1 MKQYTESELASI
13 LNLHKAWIIGEDYGK
28 RADLSEA
35 DLREA
40 NLSRADLSRADLSW
54 ADLRG
59 ADLRGADLSRAD
71 LSRADLSGADLSRA
85 DLSWADLREAD
96 LREADL
102 REANLRWADLRG
114 ADLREADLREANLDY
129 SGLPLWCGSLSAH
142 FDDKQ
147 LKQIAYHLVKAGL
160 QSKNASDETQAE
172 LRKLIQFAN
181 GFHKAEKCGL
191 IKDVQKQATSKQ
203 ADAIAVMGKGDDG

>member
-28 RADLSEA
+28 RADLS
-35 DLREA
+35 R
-40 NLSRADLSRADLSW
+40 
-54 ADLRG
+54 
-59 ADLRGADLSRAD
+59 
-71 LSRADLSGADLSRA
+71 
-85 DLSWADLREAD
+85 ADLREAD
-96 LREADL
+96 
-102 REANLRWADLRG
+102 
-114 ADLREADLREANLDY
+114 LDY
-129 SGLPLWCGSLSAH
+129 SGLPLWRGSLSAH

-181 GFHKAEKCGL
+181 GFHRAEKCGL
-191 IKDVQKQATSKQ
+191 IKDVQK
-203 ADAIAVMGKGDDG
+203 

>member
-13 LNLHKAWIIGEDYGK
+13 LNLHKAWIIEEDYGK
-28 RADLSEA
+28 RADLSRA

-40 NLSRADLSRADLSW
+40 NLSW

-59 ADLRGADLSRAD
+59 ADLSEADLRGADLSEAD
-71 LSRADLSGADLSRA
+71 LRGANLSWADLSGADLSG
-85 DLSWADLREAD
+85 
-96 LREADL
+96 
-102 REANLRWADLRG
+102 ANLRGADLRG
-114 ADLREADLREANLDY
+114 ADLDY
-129 SGLPLWCGSLSAH
+129 SCLPLWCGSLSAH

-181 GFHKAEKCGL
+181 GFHRAKKCGF
-191 IKDVQKQATSKQ
+191 IE
-203 ADAIAVMGKGDDG
+203 

>member
-13 LNLHKAWIIGEDYGK
+13 LNLHKAWIIREDYGK
-28 RADLSEA
+28 RADL
-35 DLREA
+35 RWA
-40 NLSRADLSRADLSW
+40 NLSRADL
-54 ADLRG
+54 RG
-59 ADLRGADLSRAD
+59 ANLS
-71 LSRADLSGADLSRA
+71 
-85 DLSWADLREAD
+85 EAD

-102 REANLRWADLRG
+102 
-114 ADLREADLREANLDY
+114 DY
-129 SGLPLWCGSLSAH
+129 SGLPLWRGSLSAH

-181 GFHKAEKCGL
+181 GFHRAEECGL
-191 IKDVQKQATSKQ
+191 IKDVKKQATSKQ

>member
-28 RADLSEA
+28 RADL
-35 DLREA
+35 RE
-40 NLSRADLSRADLSW
+40 
-54 ADLRG
+54 
-59 ADLRGADLSRAD
+59 
-71 LSRADLSGADLSRA
+71 
-85 DLSWADLREAD
+85 
-96 LREADL
+96 
-102 REANLRWADLRG
+102 ADLRG
-114 ADLREADLREANLDY
+114 ADLREADLRKADLRWADLSGADLSDANLSEANLSGADLSDANLSGANLDY

-181 GFHKAEKCGL
+181 GFHRAKKCGF
-191 IKDVQKQATSKQ
+191 IE
-203 ADAIAVMGKGDDG
+203 

>member
-28 RADLSEA
+28 RADLSGA
-35 DLREA
+35 DLRE
-40 NLSRADLSRADLSW
+40 ADLSRADLS
-54 ADLRG
+54 R

-71 LSRADLSGADLSRA
+71 LSRADLSRADLSEADLSGADLSGA
-85 DLSWADLREAD
+85 DLSG
-96 LREADL
+96 
-102 REANLRWADLRG
+102 ADLRG
-114 ADLREADLREANLDY
+114 ADLHEANLSRADLSGADLSGADLDY

-181 GFHKAEKCGL
+181 GFHRAEKCGL

>member
-28 RADLSEA
+28 RADLSGA
-35 DLREA
+35 DLRE
-40 NLSRADLSRADLSW
+40 ADLSW
-54 ADLRG
+54 ADL
-59 ADLRGADLSRAD
+59 SV
-71 LSRADLSGADLSRA
+71 
-85 DLSWADLREAD
+85 AD

-102 REANLRWADLRG
+102 REANLSGANLREANLSG
-114 ADLREADLREANLDY
+114 ADLREADLSGADLRRADLSGADLREADLSWADLSVANLREADLREADLDY

-181 GFHKAEKCGL
+181 GFHRAEKCGL

>member
-13 LNLHKAWIIGEDYGK
+13 LSLHKAWIIGEDYGK
-28 RADLSEA
+28 RADLRGADLRWADLSEA
-35 DLREA
+35 DLR
-40 NLSRADLSRADLSW
+40 
-54 ADLRG
+54 G
-59 ADLRGADLSRAD
+59 AG
-71 LSRADLSGADLSRA
+71 
-85 DLSWADLREAD
+85 
-96 LREADL
+96 
-102 REANLRWADLRG
+102 
-114 ADLREADLREANLDY
+114 LDY

-181 GFHKAEKCGL
+181 GFHRAKQCGF
-191 IKDVQKQATSKQ
+191 IE
-203 ADAIAVMGKGDDG
+203 

>member
-28 RADLSEA
+28 RADL
-35 DLREA
+35 RE
-40 NLSRADLSRADLSW
+40 
-54 ADLRG
+54 
-59 ADLRGADLSRAD
+59 
-71 LSRADLSGADLSRA
+71 ADLSG
-85 DLSWADLREAD
+85 ADLREAD
-96 LREADL
+96 LRK
-102 REANLRWADLRG
+102 ADLRG
-114 ADLREADLREANLDY
+114 ADLREADLSGADLSEANLRGADLSEANLREADLSEADLSGADLRRADLDY

-181 GFHKAEKCGL
+181 GFHRAEKCGF
-191 IKDVQKQATSKQ
+191 IE
-203 ADAIAVMGKGDDG
+203 

>member
-28 RADLSEA
+28 RV
-35 DLREA
+35 
-40 NLSRADLSRADLSW
+40 
-54 ADLRG
+54 
-59 ADLRGADLSRAD
+59 
-71 LSRADLSGADLSRA
+71 
-85 DLSWADLREAD
+85 DLREAD

-102 REANLRWADLRG
+102 RWADLSGADLSGADLSGADLSEADLSG
-114 ADLREADLREANLDY
+114 ADLREADLRKADLRWADLSGADLDY

-181 GFHKAEKCGL
+181 GFHRAKKCGF
-191 IKDVQKQATSKQ
+191 ID
-203 ADAIAVMGKGDDG
+203 

>member
-28 RADLSEA
+28 RADLS
-35 DLREA
+35 
-40 NLSRADLSRADLSW
+40 
-54 ADLRG
+54 G
-59 ADLRGADLSRAD
+59 ADLRWIDLS
-71 LSRADLSGADLSRA
+71 
-85 DLSWADLREAD
+85 
-96 LREADL
+96 
-102 REANLRWADLRG
+102 G
-114 ADLREADLREANLDY
+114 ADLREADLSRADLRWADLPGADLSRANLDY
-129 SGLPLWCGSLSAH
+129 SGLPLWRGSLSAH

-181 GFHKAEKCGL
+181 GFHRAEKCGF
-191 IKDVQKQATSKQ
+191 IE
-203 ADAIAVMGKGDDG
+203 

>member
-28 RADLSEA
+28 RADLREA
-35 DLREA
+35 DLRWA
-40 NLSRADLSRADLSW
+40 NLS
-54 ADLRG
+54 G
-59 ADLRGADLSRAD
+59 
-71 LSRADLSGADLSRA
+71 ADLSGADLREA
-85 DLSWADLREAD
+85 DLSKADLREAD
-96 LREADL
+96 LSKAD
-102 REANLRWADLRG
+102 LRWADLSG
-114 ADLREADLREANLDY
+114 ADLREADLRGANLDY

-181 GFHKAEKCGL
+181 GFHRAKKCGF
-191 IKDVQKQATSKQ
+191 IE
-203 ADAIAVMGKGDDG
+203 

>member
-13 LNLHKAWIIGEDYGK
+13 LNLHKAWIIGEDYGE
-28 RADLSEA
+28 RAD
-35 DLREA
+35 
-40 NLSRADLSRADLSW
+40 
-54 ADLRG
+54 
-59 ADLRGADLSRAD
+59 
-71 LSRADLSGADLSRA
+71 
-85 DLSWADLREAD
+85 
-96 LREADL
+96 
-102 REANLRWADLRG
+102 
-114 ADLREADLREANLDY
+114 LDY

-181 GFHKAEKCGL
+181 GFHRAKKCGF
-191 IKDVQKQATSKQ
+191 IE
-203 ADAIAVMGKGDDG
+203 